1 MPGLSWRA
9 RYRDDDDRVWRAS
22 ADTAAGLSAA
32 WRPGKAATAD
42 VAALLSLR
50 PVTIDVRVE
59 EPGGAAASR
68 TLTRRLLGQ
77 GVRRRRWRDGMAASL
92 HLPAGDAVAA
102 VVLDAP
108 GGDGTAALLA
118 APLLA
123 SRGVL
128 ALALTAGRV
137 EEARERLAAVAPAE
151 PLVVSDVPLPPNVGT
166 TTGDPTE
173 RAAAWDALLE
183 RIGAAPRSTPA

>member
-9 RYRDDDDRVWRAS
+9 RYHDDDDRVWRAS

-32 WRPGKAATAD
+32 WRPGKAASAE

-68 TLTRRLLGQ
+68 TLTRRLLGE

-92 HLPAGDAVAA
+92 HLPGGEATAA
-102 VVLDAP
+102 VVLDAT
-108 GGDGTAALLA
+108 GDDGTAALLA
-118 APLLA
+118 AALLA

-128 ALALTAGRV
+128 ALALTAGGV
-137 EEARERLAAVAPAE
+137 EAAQERLAALASAA
-151 PLVVSDVPLPPNVGT
+151 PLVVVDVPLAPNVGAVD
-166 TTGDPTE
+166 GDPTE

-183 RIGAAPRSTPA
+183 RTGAVPRSTPA